1 MTAAARGLVPS
12 CTAALVIKVGQSWQ
26 VLSQSGQADVI
37 GYHRRQLAALDLGR
51 CGVVLTERHLVA
63 GLNARSAPMCL
74 LLVAAH
80 GREVPDRAPELLHS
94 MLECAAEKLDAAAA
108 LQHRDRALRRL
119 ELLRVQGDGDELRS
133 VRDLERLVASL
144 WPLST
149 VRYLSRDAALG
160 LERRL
165 RRVVGEACTSG
176 SMKVDTTSDDT
187 SLRPVDW
194 THRVAVPVTKQAA
207 LLIEPAAAGEALD
220 EESVAAAAVVA
231 RIWALVER
239 QQALEADLRSLRQE
253 DRETGCLTRT
263 SLPKRLDGALESVA
277 GGGQAALLVLQIDQL
292 NAATDMG
299 LAVRIGQLLAAAG
312 RDGAFDVFRLRPWR
326 YAVVLP
332 GATLRDARTL
342 SQRLRLAVRQLDGAS
357 CTASVGI
364 ALAPA
369 HGSSACE
376 LIDAA
381 EHAMNLVAA
390 DGGDTEEPARQR
402 GRSRVVEADIFR
414 KIEALRTLATLADE
428 LCHGGLAHSHAVAQR
443 ATRIA
448 IAMDLDQQSVLAVQ
462 LAGELHEI
470 GSLFVGSGDDDD
482 RPSAVRVLLSS
493 RLLRMS
499 GLQAAGDVV
508 AAMHERIDGSGVPD
522 HLKDDEIPAG
532 ARILAVA
539 NAFETIVDGLGRGDR
554 GVDAA
559 VRHLREQT
567 GKQFDRKVVA
577 VALAQA
583 TTERPGPAP
592 TAAGAA

>member
-1 MTAAARGLVPS
+1 MSYPSDSLARTPSHPTLAPGPLLAEAVQPAEGSGGAGLRWPRRPDAGADLPLVDVANAVTAAARGLVPS

-63 GLNARSAPMCL
+63 GLKARSAPMCL

-80 GREVPDRAPELLHS
+80 GREVPERAPELLHS

-253 DRETGCLTRT
+253 DRETGCLTGT
-263 SLPKRLDGALESVA
+263 SLPRRLDGALQSAARRRSGGTPGVA
-277 GGGQAALLVLQIDQL
+277 DRPAQRRHRHGSRGRGSA
-292 NAATDMG
+292 
-299 LAVRIGQLLAAAG
+299 RLLAAAG
-312 RDGAFDVFRLRPWR
+312 
-326 YAVVLP
+326 
-332 GATLRDARTL
+332 
-342 SQRLRLAVRQLDGAS
+342 SDGAS
-357 CTASVGI
+357 T
-364 ALAPA
+364 
-369 HGSSACE
+369 SSGCGR
-376 LIDAA
+376 
-381 EHAMNLVAA
+381 
-390 DGGDTEEPARQR
+390 GGTRSCSRARRCARR
-402 GRSRVVEADIFR
+402 GRCRSASGSPSGSWTARAAPRRWASRCHR
-414 KIEALRTLATLADE
+414 RTARR
-428 LCHGGLAHSHAVAQR
+428 R
-443 ATRIA
+443 A
-448 IAMDLDQQSVLAVQ
+448 S
-462 LAGELHEI
+462 
-470 GSLFVGSGDDDD
+470 
-482 RPSAVRVLLSS
+482 
-493 RLLRMS
+493 
-499 GLQAAGDVV
+499 
-508 AAMHERIDGSGVPD
+508 
-522 HLKDDEIPAG
+522 
-532 ARILAVA
+532 
-539 NAFETIVDGLGRGDR
+539 
-554 GVDAA
+554 
-559 VRHLREQT
+559 
-567 GKQFDRKVVA
+567 
-577 VALAQA
+577 
-583 TTERPGPAP
+583 
-592 TAAGAA
+592 